1 MNNFAQRHSRDAKPF
16 FGGTYMEE
24 AAIDKLLTP
33 EDKEDLKKAF
43 ELGMLFAEKSPEEFS
58 EILERRQ
65 EERKK
70 EEKK

>member
-1 MNNFAQRHSRDAKPF
+1 
-16 FGGTYMEE
+16 MEE

-43 ELGMLFAEKSPEEFS
+43 ELGMLFAEKSPEEF
-58 EILERRQ
+58 LEVLKSR
-65 EERKK
+65 E

>member
-1 MNNFAQRHSRDAKPF
+1 MDAVPLL
-16 FGGTYMEE
+16 GGTYMEE

-43 ELGMLFAEKSPEEFS
+43 ELGMLFAEKSPEEF
-58 EILERRQ
+58 LEVLKSR
-65 EERKK
+65 E

>member
-1 MNNFAQRHSRDAKPF
+1 
-16 FGGTYMEE
+16 MEE
-24 AAIDKLLTP
+24 AANDKLLTP

-43 ELGMLFAEKSPEEFS
+43 ELGMLFAEKSPEEFL